1 MVVVM
6 ASIVCSV
13 VKRPREEDHEPIR
26 YGPRLEAD
34 EHRAKNLR
42 LIYNS
47 TDGECI
53 AMLRMGR
60 AAFFSLCNLFR
71 DRGLVMDSTNA
82 SIEEQVA
89 MFLYVVGHN
98 QRFRVVHQSFR
109 RSVEIVSRHFHQVL
123 YAVGELRAELIKPP
137 SGATHPKSWVVTD
150 GTLI

>member
-1 MVVVM
+1 MAAQAATMVVVM

-13 VKRPREEDHEPIR
+13 LKRPREEDHEPIR

-42 LIYNS
+42 LIDNS

-60 AAFFSLCNLFR
+60 AAFFSLFNLFR

-82 SIEEQVA
+82 SIEKQVA
-89 MFLYVVGHN
+89 MFLHVVGHN
-98 QRFRVVHQSFR
+98 QRFRVVH
-109 RSVEIVSRHFHQVL
+109 
-123 YAVGELRAELIKPP
+123 
-137 SGATHPKSWVVTD
+137 
-150 GTLI
+150 